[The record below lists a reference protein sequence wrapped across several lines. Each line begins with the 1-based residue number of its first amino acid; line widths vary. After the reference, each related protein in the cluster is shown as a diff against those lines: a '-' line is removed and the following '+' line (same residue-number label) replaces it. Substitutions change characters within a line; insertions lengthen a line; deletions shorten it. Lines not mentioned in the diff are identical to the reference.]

1 MALFLP
7 PAIQRSVMPRYTT
20 QMGRAQAV
28 PAFTSIHACVC
39 QATQFP
45 ASTWL
50 RAASTAAA
58 ETSRPRC
65 PLGGGTPTMQ
75 LLSHLCVAASHW
87 PTAIHCRHQATRHWP
102 LTRFH
107 GHTLPF
113 FHEVRVEHWLQGPT
127 SHCFVLCAS
136 VRAAQQAAVV
146 HAAPPPTRS
155 LRAATADEAEPSP
168 CSRDCCVRC

>member
-1 MALFLP
+1 MFTLPLFYVVLQPPMALFLP

-75 LLSHLCVAASHW
+75 LFS
-87 PTAIHCRHQATRHWP
+87 TRVRRRSNGP
-102 LTRFH
+102 LAFIAGTKQRD
-107 GHTLPF
+107 T
-113 FHEVRVEHWLQGPT
+113 
-127 SHCFVLCAS
+127 
-136 VRAAQQAAVV
+136 
-146 HAAPPPTRS
+146 
-155 LRAATADEAEPSP
+155 EPSHASMNARFLSSMKCVWHVGWMH
-168 CSRDCCVRC
+168 CSCIVRLPSSYL